1 MEHAR
6 SVLFVA
12 DESSQSAPV
21 VQLLRGERHRV
32 DTEAHFAHGIT
43 QAACGLHDLVI
54 LDLKRADLDGAE
66 LCQKMRAA
74 GVRVPILILATR
86 AGEADMV
93 VTLDAGA
100 DDYVIKPFRV
110 AELLARVRA
119 LLRRDDESQTSGDP
133 KTASDRPIVV
143 DASAR
148 RAFLNGQE
156 LALTAKE
163 FDLLAMLLRE
173 EEKVVP
179 REALIA
185 ELWGDGRKTK
195 SLDMHVV
202 TLRRKLG
209 DDAINPHHITTVRGV
224 GFRLKNAPQTTRS
237 LVSA

>member
-21 VQLLRGERHRV
+21 VQVLRGERHRV
-32 DTEAHFAHGIT
+32 DTEAYFGAGMT
-43 QAACGLHDLVI
+43 QAARGLHDLVI

-74 GVRVPILILATR
+74 GVRAPILILATR

-110 AELLARVRA
+110 AELLARVRV
-119 LLRRDDESQTSGDP
+119 LLRRDDESQTAGDP
-133 KTASDRPIVV
+133 QTASDRPIVI